1 MSDALGDG
9 QGRIVPTVGRA
20 SLYASFDVFPSSKG
34 AATHIR
40 HMVEVLFE
48 RAGGGTLLCLGDDEL
63 PAHQVEGD
71 CEIVRFNAPIDNVLE
86 RAMAFGDRAAAL
98 ARDLGDDVKIMHFR
112 DPFAGLP
119 LLDEGS
125 QRAWR
130 VYEIN
135 GLPSIEMPARYPRLT
150 RPTIEML
157 RRLEDR
163 CCAEAD
169 VIIVPAAVIGGALE
183 ARGVDA
189 AKIKVIRNGAEA
201 PAQAPRPSAAPKKY
215 FFYFGAV
222 QPWQGVDVALRA
234 FARIAA
240 GNSDDDDVGLVIA
253 ASTRPR
259 STKALMRLAEKLGV
273 AERVTFLHRL
283 DKIELAGW
291 LRHATATLAPLTAC
305 ARNIDQGCCPL
316 KILESMA
323 AGVPVLSS
331 DLPAVRELVGDDEAI
346 LLPPDRPEA
355 WARAMLLVLE
365 DDAEAKAMAAR
376 ALLKVQGTL
385 SWQRARNELAAIYD
399 ALLASDRQAAPQR
412 GPAL

>member
-1 MSDALGDG
+1 MSGAPPSSA
-9 QGRIVPTVGRA
+9 GRIMPTVGRA

-40 HMVEVLFE
+40 HMAEVLFE
-48 RAGGGTLLCLGDDEL
+48 RAGGGTLLCLGDDAL
-63 PAHQVEGD
+63 PGHQVEGA
-71 CEIVRFNAPIDNVLE
+71 CEILRFSEPIDNVLE
-86 RAMAFGDRAAAL
+86 RAMAFGDRAAAIV
-98 ARDLGDDVKIMHFR
+98 RDLGDEVKIMHFR

-130 VYEIN
+130 VYEVN
-135 GLPSIEMPARYPRLT
+135 GLPSVEMPARYPRLT

-163 CCAEAD
+163 CCADAD
-169 VIIVPAAVIGGALE
+169 VIIVPAVVIGRALA
-183 ARGVDA
+183 ARGVDGG
-189 AKIKVIRNGAEA
+189 KIKVIRNGAEA
-201 PAQAPRPSAAPKKY
+201 PAQAPRPEAAPKKY
-215 FFYFGAV
+215 FLYFGAV
-222 QPWQGVDVALRA
+222 QPWQGVDTALRA
-234 FARIAA
+234 FARVVGDGA
-240 GNSDDDDVGLVIA
+240 GSDDEDANFVIA

-259 STKALMRLAEKLGV
+259 STKALVRLAEKLGV

-283 DKIELAGW
+283 DKADLAGW

-316 KILESMA
+316 KILEAMA

-331 DLPAVRELVGDDEAI
+331 DLPAVRELVGSAEAI

-365 DDAEAKAMAAR
+365 DESEAKAMAAR
-376 ALLKVQGTL
+376 ALIKVRGTL
-385 SWQRARNELAAIYD
+385 SWQRTRDQLANLYDGLLAA
-399 ALLASDRQAAPQR
+399 DRPVAE
-412 GPAL
+412 